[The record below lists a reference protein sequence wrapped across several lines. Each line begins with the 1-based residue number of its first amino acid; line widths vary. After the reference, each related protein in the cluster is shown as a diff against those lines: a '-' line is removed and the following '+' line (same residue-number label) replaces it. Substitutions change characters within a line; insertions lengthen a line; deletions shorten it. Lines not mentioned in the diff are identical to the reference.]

1 MWRKISSEGFD
12 PGVLS
17 SSQAL
22 SSPIKWDALSSL
34 ENFLEHFEPNFVGI
48 FELKAKVSQ
57 NIQLVCFP
65 ALILNFRGCAVYL
78 RSVYRSSSAS

>member
-1 MWRKISSEGFD
+1 MGCFE
-12 PGVLS
+12 LS
-17 SSQAL
+17 GKF
-22 SSPIKWDALSSL
+22 PRT
-34 ENFLEHFEPNFVGI
+34 FEPNFVGI

-78 RSVYRSSSAS
+78 RPVSDDGKE